1 MTQDAV
7 GSYTPAGPYPQHR
20 CLTRAKHFTRPQG
33 LTRSS
38 AALPVRST
46 LHARRALHAAP
57 LLYPCEALSSPAGPM
72 PLHSLKRQQANT
84 ASTTTI
90 RTAKTDGG

>member
-1 MTQDAV
+1 MTQDAAC
-7 GSYTPAGPYPQHR
+7 SP
-20 CLTRAKHFTRPQG
+20 
-33 LTRSS
+33 
-38 AALPVRST
+38 LPFGV
-46 LHARRALHAAP
+46 LHARTPSVVP
-57 LLYPCEALSSPAGPM
+57 LPMGEGRGGASYSPAGPM

>member
-7 GSYTPAGPYPQHR
+7 GSYSPAGPYPQLR
-20 CLTRAKHFTRPQG
+20 CLTRAKHFTR
-33 LTRSS
+33 SS
-38 AALPVRST
+38 AAL
-46 LHARRALHAAP
+46 LARRALHVRSTLPAAP
-57 LLYPCEALSSPAGPM
+57 LPYSPAGPM